1 MSTATVTELVEALY
15 PALIAGD
22 RETIGRLLADDF
34 VGVATESLPFGIGGA
49 HHGREAMIEEVW
61 WAFGRSFR
69 VRPEPTEWIPCA
81 DGRLLVL
88 GRYVGKGR
96 ESEVPIEA
104 AFAHLWTAADGRL
117 TALWQLTD
125 SQRFFAA
132 HG

>member
-34 VGVATESLPFGIGGA
+34 VGVATESLPFGIGGT

-69 VRPEPTEWIPCA
+69 VRPEPAEWIPCG

-96 ESEVPIEA
+96 ESAVPIDA
-104 AFAHLWTAADGRL
+104 AFAHLWTARDGRL

-125 SQRFFAA
+125 SQPFFAA
-132 HG
+132 LG